1 MYPPHVPPPA
11 SSLSAY
17 RTWQRLKVIF
27 GVTFLGLFA
36 GATAACMVL
45 GWLGPH
51 LTGGTT
57 ILSYYRADTTPRDSL
72 PLLSSDVIDSV
83 ATKLVSVYHQKMVQP
98 GGITYFDPHD
108 RVGQGVILSSDGWL
122 AVSTPQP
129 PEKNAVWYV
138 LTTSGS
144 FVSTTQVLYS
154 ADQGLAYVKV
164 VINHSLRPIEF
175 NQQVMLGDSV
185 FTLTDTKPRPGIIDQ
200 FKAVAEAP
208 LTTGMSPRFQ
218 VSDARAGVAIDAAGR
233 LVGILNN
240 QGSLVETSVI
250 ATTLPTIFKGRVPA
264 TASLG
269 VNGWFTEDIPLFN
282 HQTKAAG
289 FLVTNP
295 ISKNSLF
302 KKGDILTELQGVIVR
317 RGVLWYT
324 ETTSTV
330 HARLFRVGKQ
340 IELSAKVFPL

>member
-11 SSLSAY
+11 SSLSTY

-36 GATAACMVL
+36 GATAACMIL

-57 ILSYYRADTTPRDSL
+57 ILSYYRADATPRDSS
-72 PLLSSDVIDSV
+72 PLLSSDVEDSL
-83 ATKLVSVYHQKMVQP
+83 ATKLVSVYRQKMVQP

-108 RVGQGVILSSDGWL
+108 RVGQGVVLSSDGWL
-122 AVSTPQP
+122 AVPALQP
-129 PEKNAVWYV
+129 PERNSVWYV

-154 ADQGLAYVKV
+154 PDQGLAYLKV
-164 VINHSLRPIEF
+164 AVNRSLRPIEF
-175 NQQVMLGDSV
+175 NQQVTLGDSV
-185 FTLTDTKPRPGIIDQ
+185 FTLSDTRPQAGIIDQ
-200 FKAVAEAP
+200 FKGFAEAL
-208 LTTGMSPRFQ
+208 LTTGIAPRFQ
-218 VSDARAGVAIDAAGR
+218 VSSARPGVAVDISGR

-240 QGSLVETSVI
+240 QGSLVESSVV
-250 ATTLPTIFKGRVPA
+250 AATLPAIFKGRVPA

-269 VNGWFTEDIPLFN
+269 VSGWFTEDIPFFN

-289 FLVTNP
+289 FLVTNFTG
-295 ISKNSLF
+295 KNLPF
-302 KKGDILTELQGVIVR
+302 KKGDILTDLQGIIVR

-324 ETTSTV
+324 ESTSSV
-330 HARLFRVGKQ
+330 HARLFRAGKQ
-340 IELSAKVFPL
+340 IEFSAKIFPL